1 MEGLF
6 QPSHIIL
13 ILVVALLIFGPKRL
27 PDIGKSLGKGIRE
40 FKGALS
46 HLADEEPSTSSTPAP
61 VPPPAPAQAVAQP
74 VDGTAAATPPAP
86 VVPPPSPPAPVPVDT
101 PPPPQA

>member
-61 VPPPAPAQAVAQP
+61 IPPPAPAVAQP

>member
-1 MEGLF
+1 MVDFFSPG
-6 QPSHIIL
+6 HIIL
-13 ILVVALLIFGPKRL
+13 VLIGALLIFGPKRL

-40 FKGALS
+40 FKGALT
-46 HLADEEPSTSSTPAP
+46 HITDDEPETPSAPAP

-74 VDGTAAATPPAP
+74 TDAAPAPAP
-86 VVPPPSPPAPVPVDT
+86 VPPVAPAPAPAPVDT